1 MKIRVGVSNRH
12 VHLTKED
19 LEILFGKDYELTVRN
34 YIDQPGQFAAN
45 ETVTL
50 KTDKNIKENV
60 RIVGPTRKYT
70 QVEILDIDKEY
81 FGLNPPVRNSGDL
94 ENSENIWIIGPK
106 GKIYKK
112 SVCIIANRHIHI
124 NTRDKKDFYE
134 DQIVSVKINN
144 NIINNVTL
152 LEENDIAMIIK
163 DRYKLLNFN
172 IEKEDFS
179 AKNTNNLIKTLENII
194 IARNI
199 EKVNLKIQNIKE
211 IIELKQA
218 LKI

>member
-1 MKIRVGVSNRH
+1 MQIRVGVSNRH

-81 FGLNPPVRNSGDL
+81 FGLNPPVRNSGNL

-144 NIINNVTL
+144 NIINNVHIKIADNFAL
-152 LEENDIAMIIK
+152 ALHINKDDAKNNNIESGDIA
-163 DRYKLLNFN
+163 LF
-172 IEKEDFS
+172 KED
-179 AKNTNNLIKTLENII
+179 
-194 IARNI
+194 
-199 EKVNLKIQNIKE
+199 
-211 IIELKQA
+211 
-218 LKI
+218 

>member
-1 MKIRVGVSNRH
+1 MEIKVGVSNRH

-19 LEILFGKDYELTVRN
+19 LEILYGKGYELTIRN

-60 RIVGPTRKYT
+60 RIVGPTRGYT
-70 QVEILDIDKEY
+70 QVELLDIDKDY

-112 SVCIIANRHIHI
+112 SACIIANRHIHI
-124 NTRDKKDFYE
+124 NTRDKNNFYE

-144 NIINNVTL
+144 NIINNVHIK
-152 LEENDIAMIIK
+152 IADNFALALHINK
-163 DRYKLLNFN
+163 DDAQNNN
-172 IEKEDFS
+172 IESKNVALLKED
-179 AKNTNNLIKTLENII
+179 
-194 IARNI
+194 
-199 EKVNLKIQNIKE
+199 
-211 IIELKQA
+211 
-218 LKI
+218 